1 VSSLDDGGVKFMAYP
16 QDHEPRHVH
25 GFVGGIG
32 GPEVI
37 VDLKADGTVDLADRD
52 DAVQGANR
60 SEVRKVLAAADRRF
74 VDLVALWDA
83 MHVG

>member
-1 VSSLDDGGVKFMAYP
+1 M
-16 QDHEPRHVH
+16 
-25 GFVGGIG
+25 
-32 GPEVI
+32 I
-37 VDLKADGTVDLADRD
+37 VDLKADGTVGLADRD

-74 VDLVALWDA
+74 VDLVAVWDA

>member
-1 VSSLDDGGVKFMAYP
+1 MGSLDDGGIKFMAFP
-16 QDHEPRHVH
+16 QDHEPCHVH

-37 VDLKADGTVDLADRD
+37 VELKADGVVDLADRV

-60 SEVRKVLAAADRRF
+60 SEVRKVLAAAARRF
-74 VDLVALWDA
+74 ADLVLLWDA
-83 MHVG
+83 MHVD

>member
-1 VSSLDDGGVKFMAYP
+1 MSSLDDGGVKFMAYP

-25 GFVGGIG
+25 AFIGGIG

-37 VDLKADGTVDLADRD
+37 VDLKSDGTVDLADRD

-60 SEVRKVLAAADRRF
+60 SEVRKALAAADRRF
-74 VDLVALWDA
+74 VDLVDLWNA
-83 MHVG
+83 MHCA

>member
-1 VSSLDDGGVKFMAYP
+1 MSSLDDGGIKFMAYP

-25 GFVGGIG
+25 GLVGGIG

-37 VDLKADGTVDLADRD
+37 VDLKMDGTVGFADRD
-52 DAVQGANR
+52 DAVRGANR
-60 SEVRKVLAAADRRF
+60 AEVRKVLAAADRRF
-74 VDLVALWDA
+74 VDLVALWHA

>member
-1 VSSLDDGGVKFMAYP
+1 VGSLDGGGVKFMAFP

-37 VDLKADGTVDLADRD
+37 VDLKADGTVGLAARD

-60 SEVRKVLAAADRRF
+60 SEVRKVLAAAARRF
-74 VDLVALWDA
+74 GDLIILWDA
-83 MHVG
+83 MHID

>member
-1 VSSLDDGGVKFMAYP
+1 VSSLDDGGVKFVAFP

-37 VDLKADGTVDLADRD
+37 VDLKPGGTVGLARRN

-60 SEVRKVLAAADRRF
+60 SDVRKVLAAAARRF
-74 VDLVALWDA
+74 ADLVNLWDA
-83 MHVG
+83 MHID

>member
-1 VSSLDDGGVKFMAYP
+1 MGSLDDGGVKFMAYP

-25 GFVGGIG
+25 GFIGGIG

-37 VDLKADGTVDLADRD
+37 VELKAEGIVDLAVRV

-60 SEVRKVLAAADRRF
+60 GEVRKVLAAADRRF
-74 VDLVALWDA
+74 ADLVALWDA
-83 MHVG
+83 MHDG

>member
-1 VSSLDDGGVKFMAYP
+1 VGSLDDGGVKFMAFP
-16 QDHEPRHVH
+16 QDHEPCHVH

-37 VDLKADGTVDLADRD
+37 VDLKADGTVDLAVRE

-60 SEVRKVLAAADRRF
+60 SEVRKVLAAAVRRF
-74 VDLVALWDA
+74 DDLITLWDA
-83 MHVG
+83 MHID